1 MSRAAP
7 PQLPTIRAVL
17 PLLGLCPILAVSDTV
32 TNALGLGVVA
42 IVTVT
47 LAFLLAS
54 LIGRGVSGDL
64 RWVAAV
70 LLLAT
75 AVSCAALLMEAWMH
89 ELHRALGLF
98 LPLLIANFVVQMRA
112 DECSRLSHSRAVIL
126 GLRTGT
132 TIALAMLALGLA
144 RELVGR
150 GSILHDANLMF
161 GSWAAALDTQ
171 LFRADMGFLLATLP
185 PGAFISF
192 GLLLAGRNWVRARGR
207 ERARLPA
214 PRDRTLPPP

>member
-1 MSRAAP
+1 MNSRASE
-7 PQLPTIRAVL
+7 QLPAVKAVL

-32 TNALGLGVVA
+32 ANALGLGVVA

-47 LAFLLAS
+47 VAFFIAS
-54 LIGRGVSGDL
+54 LIGRRLRGEL

-75 AVSCAALLMEAWMH
+75 AVGCAALLLDAWLH

-112 DECSRLSHSRAVIL
+112 DECSHLPPLRAVIL
-126 GLRTGT
+126 GLHTGG

-144 RELVGR
+144 REFVGR
-150 GSILHDANLMF
+150 GSVLHDAGLML
-161 GSWAAALDTQ
+161 GDWAHVLDTQ
-171 LFRADMGFLLATLP
+171 LFRADRGFLLATLP

-192 GLLLAGRNWVRARGR
+192 GLLLAARNWASVRKEGRG
-207 ERARLPA
+207 
-214 PRDRTLPPP
+214 